1 MLPFG
6 TTAVLFVQWLC
17 WGEHGWYFTKPLKY
31 TYIYTY
37 RYIQAPLYFWNEA
50 IIWKGSLK
58 VKLNEGQVQK
68 ELVAVY
74 QVSFCT

>member
-1 MLPFG
+1 M
-6 TTAVLFVQWLC
+6 
-17 WGEHGWYFTKPLKY
+17 
-31 TYIYTY
+31 Y

-58 VKLNEGQVQK
+58 VKSNEGQVQK

>member
-1 MLPFG
+1 MG
-6 TTAVLFVQWLC
+6 RDISHQT
-17 WGEHGWYFTKPLKY
+17 WYFTKPLKY
-31 TYIYTY
+31 TYIYMY

-58 VKLNEGQVQK
+58 VKSNEGQVQK

>member
-1 MLPFG
+1 MG
-6 TTAVLFVQWLC
+6 RDISHQT
-17 WGEHGWYFTKPLKY
+17 WYFIKPLKY

-58 VKLNEGQVQK
+58 VKSNEGQVQK
-68 ELVAVY
+68 EIVAVY